1 MSYNSNLAYFL
12 SRLQGVS
19 TNYFRLEPQNS
30 STASANKIIRFH
42 LPSNALLNMR
52 SLKFMF
58 SASTAGSSAGGRLP
72 PNIDSL
78 IARYELSAGG
88 QQIAQGVNDLNV
100 LAHAKRAVA
109 GDNCDT
115 VLGHPEMVRA
125 VSYVDGFGDSGSSGL
140 ASTENE
146 SYPTTDNQTQFCVG
160 AWEGFLG
167 SCEPSIIDTALLPD
181 MVLTIYLADNAVLS
195 SVAGVALEGTGSAD
209 LTDDGAGNATFSID
223 NFHLNVETLGM
234 ADSVYE
240 NMLERR
246 MAEVGFLEIPFKQYY
261 SFPDTHTGTTRFSVS
276 TQSLDRVWIAFRDP
290 AYNTQGGAVRIN
302 GYKKAGAFVDDVAGQ
317 TAADIDIGVSD
328 YDNGGVLGMNEEK
341 YTTKYFNFAEDPAS
355 GQKPTYQLQL
365 NGAYLPQFKATAE
378 DWWCITKNSVPMSV
392 YEPKVKTLDQ
402 YKNNYFVMCAR
413 LNLPDSEA
421 GREISGLDT
430 RGIALNGYLQS
441 TGVDSV
447 SAPNVMLFAE
457 TTATVRVGAGRAVE
471 VIA

>member
-30 STASANKIIRFH
+30 ATASANKIIRFH

-52 SLKFMF
+52 SLKFLF
-58 SASTAGSSAGGRLP
+58 SASTAGANAGGRLP
-72 PNIDSL
+72 PSIDSL

-88 QQIAQGVNDLNV
+88 QQIAQGFNDTNV
-100 LAHAKRAVA
+100 FLHAKRAIA

-125 VSYVDGFGDSGSSGL
+125 KSYVDGFGDSGTSTL
-140 ASTENE
+140 ATNENE
-146 SYPTTDNQTQFCVG
+146 SYPTTNNQTQFCVG

-167 SCEPSIIDTALLPD
+167 SCEPAILDTALLPD
-181 MVLTIYLADNAVLS
+181 MVLTLYLADNSVLS
-195 SVAGVALEGTGSAD
+195 SVNGVNLDGAGGND
-209 LTDDGAGNATFSID
+209 ITDDGAGNATFSID
-223 NFHLNVETLGM
+223 NFHLVVETLGL

-246 MAEVGFLEIPFKQYY
+246 MAEGFLEIPFKQYF
-261 SFPDTHTGTTRFSVS
+261 SFPDTHTGTTRWSVS

-290 AYNTQGGAVRIN
+290 AYNTQGGAIRIS
-302 GYKKAGAFVDDVAGQ
+302 GYKKDGEG
-317 TAADIDIGVSD
+317 TTGVPD
-328 YDNGGVLGMNEEK
+328 YDSGGVLGTGEEK
-341 YTTKYFNFAEDPAS
+341 YTTKYFNFAEDAAS

-365 NGAYLPQFKATAE
+365 NNAMMPQFKATAE
-378 DWWCITKNSVPMSV
+378 DWWCITKNSVPMSL

-430 RGIALNGYLQS
+430 RGINLNGSFQS
-441 TGVDSV
+441 SGVDAAT
-447 SAPNVMLFAE
+447 APNLMIFAE
-457 TTATVRVGAGRAVE
+457 CTSTLRVGAGRAIE
-471 VIA
+471 VVQ

>member
-30 STASANKIIRFH
+30 STATANKIIRFH

-88 QQIAQGVNDLNV
+88 QQIAQGFNDMNV
-100 LAHAKRAVA
+100 FAHAKRAIA
-109 GDNCDT
+109 GDNCDK

-125 VSYVDGFGDSGSSGL
+125 KSYVDGFGDSGTSGL
-140 ASTENE
+140 ATTENE
-146 SYPTTDNQTQFCVG
+146 SYPTTNNATQFCVG
-160 AWEGFLG
+160 GWEGFLG
-167 SCEPSIIDTALLPD
+167 SCEPAILDTALLPD
-181 MVLTIYLADNAVLS
+181 MVLTLYLADNSVLS
-195 SVAGVALEGTGSAD
+195 SVAGVALDATGSSD
-209 LTDDGAGNATFSID
+209 ITDDGAGNATFSID

-246 MAEVGFLEIPFKQYY
+246 MAEGFLEIPFKQYF
-261 SFPDTHTGTTRFSVS
+261 SFPDTHTGTTRWSVS
-276 TQSLDRVWIAFRDP
+276 TQSLDRVWVAFRDP
-290 AYNTQGGAVRIN
+290 TYNTQGGAVRIS
-302 GYKKAGAFVDDVAGQ
+302 GHKKAGAFVDDVAGQ
-317 TAADIDIGVSD
+317 TAADIDIGIAD
-328 YDNGGVLGMNEEK
+328 YDTGGVMGIADEK

-355 GQKPTYQLQL
+355 GQNPSYQLQL
-365 NGAYLPQFKATAE
+365 NNAMMPQFKANAE
-378 DWWCITKNSVPMSV
+378 DWWCISKNSVPHSM

-402 YKNNYFVMCAR
+402 YKNNYFVLCAR

-430 RGIALNGYLQS
+430 RGINLNGSLQS
-441 TGVDSV
+441 TGVDSA
-447 SAPNVMLFAE
+447 SAPNLVLFAE
-457 TTATVRVGAGRAVE
+457 CTSTLRVGAGRSVE
-471 VIA
+471 VIQ

>member
-30 STASANKIIRFH
+30 ATASANKIIRFH

-52 SLKFMF
+52 SIKFMF
-58 SASTAGSSAGGRLP
+58 SASTAGSAAGGRLP

-88 QQIAQGVNDLNV
+88 QQIAQGFNDMNV
-100 LAHAKRAVA
+100 FLHAKRAIA
-109 GDNCDT
+109 GDNCDK
-115 VLGHPEMVRA
+115 VLGHPEMVREK
-125 VSYVDGFGDSGSSGL
+125 SYVDGFGDSGTSGL
-140 ASTENE
+140 ATTENE
-146 SYPTTDNQTQFCVG
+146 SYPTTNNQTQFCVG

-167 SCEPSIIDTALLPD
+167 SCEPAILDTALLPD
-181 MVLTIYLADNAVLS
+181 MVLTLYLADNSVLS
-195 SVAGVALEGTGSAD
+195 SVAGVTLDGAGATD
-209 LTDDGAGNATFSID
+209 ITDDGAGNATFSID
-223 NFHLNVETLGM
+223 NFHLIVETMGL

-246 MAEVGFLEIPFKQYY
+246 MAEGFLEIPFKNYFGY
-261 SFPDTHTGTTRFSVS
+261 ADSHTGTTRWTVS
-276 TQSLDRVWIAFRDP
+276 TQSLDRVWVAFRDP
-290 AYNTQGGAVRIN
+290 DYNTQGGAIRIS
-302 GYKKAGAFVDDVAGQ
+302 GYKKDGGFADVEVGVP
-317 TAADIDIGVSD
+317 DYDIG
-328 YDNGGVLGMNEEK
+328 GTLGTNEEK
-341 YTTKYFNFAEDPAS
+341 YTTKYFNFAEDAAS

-365 NGAYLPQFKATAE
+365 NNAMLPQFKATAE
-378 DWWCITKNSVPMSV
+378 DWWCITKNSVPMTL

-430 RGIALNGYLQS
+430 RGINLNGSLQS
-441 TGVDSV
+441 TGVDSAT
-447 SAPNVMLFAE
+447 APNVLIFAE
-457 TTATVRVGAGRAVE
+457 CTSTLRVGTGRAVE
-471 VIA
+471 VVQ

>member
-58 SASTAGSSAGGRLP
+58 SASTAGSGAGGRLP

-109 GDNCDT
+109 GDNCDK

-125 VSYVDGFGDSGSSGL
+125 KSYVD
-140 ASTENE
+140 ASTLTTTANE
-146 SYPTTDNQTQFCVG
+146 SYPITNNQTQFCVG

-195 SVAGVALEGTGSAD
+195 SVAGVNLDGEGALDITDDGTGSA
-209 LTDDGAGNATFSID
+209 TFTID

-302 GYKKAGAFVDDVAGQ
+302 GHKKDGGFADVEV
-317 TAADIDIGVSD
+317 GVPD
-328 YDNGGVLGMNEEK
+328 YDVGGVMGIVDEK

-378 DWWCITKNSVPMSV
+378 DWWCITKNSVPMSM

-441 TGVDSV
+441 TGVDS
-447 SAPNVMLFAE
+447 STAPNVMLFAE

>member
-58 SASTAGSSAGGRLP
+58 SASTAGSSAGARLP

-88 QQIAQGVNDLNV
+88 QQIAQGFNEMNV
-100 LAHAKRAVA
+100 FTHAKRAIA
-109 GDNCDT
+109 GDNCDK

-125 VSYVDGFGDSGSSGL
+125 KSYVDKTAITG
-140 ASTENE
+140 TNNE
-146 SYPTTDNQTQFCVG
+146 VYPSTDNQTQFCVG
-160 AWEGFLG
+160 SWEGFLG
-167 SCEPSIIDTALLPD
+167 SCEPSVLDTALLPD
-181 MVLTIYLADNAVLS
+181 MVLTLYLADNSVLS
-195 SVAGVALEGTGSAD
+195 SVAGVALDGTGSSD
-209 LTDDGAGNATFSID
+209 LTDDGAGGATFTID
-223 NFHLNVETLGM
+223 NFHLIVETMGL

-240 NMLERR
+240 NMIESR
-246 MAEVGFLEIPFKQYY
+246 MAQGFLEIPFKQYF
-261 SFPDTHTGTTRFSVS
+261 SFPDTHNGTTRWSVS
-276 TQSLDRVWIAFRDP
+276 AQSLDRVWVVFRDP
-290 AYNTQGGAVRIN
+290 AYNTQGGAVRIG
-302 GYKKAGAFVDDVAGQ
+302 GYKKAGAFVDDVSGQ
-317 TAADIDIGVSD
+317 TAADIDIGVPD
-328 YDNGGVLGMNEEK
+328 YDNGGVLGVNEEK
-341 YTTKYFNFAEDPAS
+341 YTTKYFNFAEDAGS

-365 NGAYLPQFKATAE
+365 NNAMMPQFKATAE
-378 DWWCITKNSVPMSV
+378 DWWCISKNSVPMSV

-421 GREISGLDT
+421 GRELSGIDS
-430 RGIALNGYLQS
+430 RGINLNGSLQS
-441 TGVDSV
+441 TGVDST
-447 SAPNVMLFAE
+447 SAPNVVLFAE
-457 TTATVRVGAGRAVE
+457 CTSTLRVGAGRAIE
-471 VIA
+471 VIQ